1 MKYIKTFEKTVF
13 YSIGDY
19 IKLTDESQ
27 LNIPIYKIIKILD
40 ILSFNEKYVIEII
53 SGDKIYTNKQL
64 NIYSEIIERLATPEE
79 IENYEA
85 LKSTIKY
92 NL

>member
-1 MKYIKTFEKTVF
+1 MKYIKTFEKTIF

-53 SGDKIYTNKQL
+53 SNDFLLGTFSI
-64 NIYSEIIERLATPEE
+64 IFSEKNRSQSFP
-79 IENYEA
+79 
-85 LKSTIKY
+85 KSS
-92 NL
+92 LD